1 MEKFS
6 TRFIA
11 FFVGITPP
19 VLGIIFSC
27 LCVTFFTTN
36 LISKTLKANVASNL
50 GGLFENPILAA
61 LILTCFFA
69 VGFSLVFEGIA
80 FWLVLQNEK
89 LKSYCFAIASGLLAS
104 FGMLQTLPIGFAIDT
119 FQSACTLL
127 VYFTIGF
134 APPCVIIVI
143 SEVLYKKLSVKTDN
157 GMTILGTLQ
166 KEFEKSILGYFKE
179 DTQPQ
184 PKQNRFDVL
193 LGGLAPD
200 ENEIKQ
206 TDFDKRLETYKQKY
220 NANN

>member
-36 LISKTLKANVASNL
+36 LISKTLKSNVASNL
-50 GGLFENPILAA
+50 GGLFDNPILAA

-89 LKSYCFAIASGLLAS
+89 AKSYCFAIASGLLAS

-166 KEFEKSILGYFKE
+166 KEFEKSILGYFNE
-179 DTQPQ
+179 DTHPQ
-184 PKQNRFDVL
+184 PKQNRFEVMF
-193 LGGLAPD
+193 GNIAPD
-200 ENEIKQ
+200 DTQTNK
-206 TDFDKRLETYKQKY
+206 TDFETYKQKY
-220 NANN
+220 ANGIF